1 MVGDVE
7 DGPLVSMPFRQFIYS
22 LGSRSS
28 APGGG
33 SASAAIAA
41 MVRLANSDWSIKC
54 IIKLIPVWSWEN
66 RA

>member
-41 MVRLANSDWSIKC
+41 MVRLANSDWMNVLLS
-54 IIKLIPVWSWEN
+54 
-66 RA
+66 

>member
-7 DGPLVSMPFRQFIYS
+7 DGPLVSMPFRHFIYS

-41 MVRLANSDWSIKC
+41 MVRLANSDWSIE
-54 IIKLIPVWSWEN
+54 KLIPVSSWEN

>member
-7 DGPLVSMPFRQFIYS
+7 DGPLVSMPLRQFIYS

-41 MVRLANSDWSIKC
+41 MVRLANSDWSIE
-54 IIKLIPVWSWEN
+54 KLIPVSSWEN